1 MVSLNQFFAL
11 TANSIQNLVAFSRSI
26 GVFKTCIFI
35 CDAKSAVSIKML
47 NWIIILAISPC
58 SVLCISVSLYLC
70 ILIQLANV
78 AKPQLPSRHKI
89 YFPHFF
95 SLIPRSSVPLLY
107 FPPSLPRSCSTQQS
121 GFHLHAC
128 TLLFKRVWVS
138 VVHSP
143 RTPSCAH
150 TCLSTP
156 PLLPPHQCIE
166 AKLNKK

>member
-35 CDAKSAVSIKML
+35 CDAESAVSIKNVKL
-47 NWIIILAISPC
+47 NYKFCHLIEYLNSIRQCCKTSNQHSGTRFISLKFFLQFLALQFLSPM
-58 SVLCISVSLYLC
+58 
-70 ILIQLANV
+70 
-78 AKPQLPSRHKI
+78 
-89 YFPHFF
+89 
-95 SLIPRSSVPLLY
+95 

-143 RTPSCAH
+143 RTPNCAH
-150 TCLSTP
+150 TCLSNTP
-156 PLLPPHQCIE
+156 PRPHLLALKRSQIKSSVFFPNC
-166 AKLNKK
+166 KT